1 MNRPPTRILA
11 NLVFVVA
18 ASLVLAG
25 CKPKATTDSR
35 PLVIASFYPLYDFAR
50 QLCGTNIQVVC
61 LVPPGADP
69 HGVEATPTMVKQ
81 VARADAVVLLGLG
94 MDVWLDRIAENA
106 SKARRIV
113 VTEGMATRPMGAA
126 TLAEFAADHA
136 HDHHSH
142 AHDHH
147 GAEDIDPH
155 VWLDPVRAGQ
165 IVERLAD
172 ELQAVY
178 PAHAAVIAA
187 NAERLKSELQQ
198 LDADFAAAT
207 VGLTRRDIVTF
218 HGAFGYLFDPYGLK
232 TVGVVELYPGDQPS
246 AAYLRALVDLMNSTG
261 LKTIFAEPQLPDA
274 PARIIAREIGGK
286 IERLDPCETLLP
298 DAPEATYVERQRKNL
313 ETLRRVLGGQP

>member
-1 MNRPPTRILA
+1 
-11 NLVFVVA
+11 
-18 ASLVLAG
+18 
-25 CKPKATTDSR
+25 
-35 PLVIASFYPLYDFAR
+35 
-50 QLCGTNIQVVC
+50 
-61 LVPPGADP
+61 
-69 HGVEATPTMVKQ
+69 MVKQ

-165 IVERLAD
+165 IVERLAA
-172 ELQAVY
+172 ELQALY

-207 VGLTRRDIVTF
+207 AGLTRRDIVTF
-218 HGAFGYLFDPYGLK
+218 HGAFGYLFDRYGLK
-232 TVGVVELYPGDQPS
+232 TVGVVELFPGDQPS
-246 AAYLRALVDLMNSTG
+246 AAYLRALVDLMNKAD

-274 PARIIAREIGGK
+274 PARIIAQEIGGR
-286 IERLDPCETLLP
+286 IERLDPCETILT
-298 DAPEATYVERQRKNL
+298 DAPEATYIERQRKNL
-313 ETLRRVLGGQP
+313 ETLRRVLANQP